1 MAKAKTK
8 TTHSLKS
15 VLGPLWSHYSKAS
28 AWEIIIDSFSEVYL
42 IENLKPTT
50 LKVFKNE
57 SELEK
62 FISALFKFTKRKLVD
77 GEYSY
82 YMKLDEY
89 TLVNIVLPPVAMK
102 GPSVVISKLP
112 SMEVTLEHLIE
123 WKALTEKG
131 RDQIHAILNSN
142 RGFLVAGNI
151 GSGKTTLLNTLIHA
165 IPQPNR
171 VVTLERT
178 ADLVIKRPFVCRLQ
192 PQSQKAD
199 EMISLI
205 EAAEHMRAD
214 YVVLSNSS
222 GPEIGT
228 FLEMVRNNCTGVM
241 MMTAVSVMDAVN
253 RLETKVVLSS
263 DGLSLEEARYAIAQ
277 TLPYLI
283 FQEKRAD
290 GKRVLSSIQELVYEG
305 GDLKLKELYKA

>member
-1 MAKAKTK
+1 MAKAKT
-8 TTHSLKS
+8 TSASSLKS
-15 VLGPLWSHYSKAS
+15 VLGPLWSHYSKNS
-28 AWEIIIDSFSEVYL
+28 TWEILIDSHSEVYVVDGVNFAP
-42 IENLKPTT
+42 I
-50 LKVFKNE
+50 KVFKNE
-57 SELEK
+57 AELQK
-62 FISALFKFTKRKLVD
+62 LISALFKFTGRKIVE

-82 YMKLDEY
+82 YMKLDEL

-112 SMEVTLEHLIE
+112 SKEVTLEDLIS

-131 RDQIHAILNSN
+131 RDQILQIMNSN
-142 RGFLVAGNI
+142 RGFIVAGNI

-165 IPQPNR
+165 IPLPNR

-192 PQSQKAD
+192 PQTQRPE
-199 EMISLI
+199 EMIRLI

-214 YVVLSNSS
+214 YIVLSNSI
-222 GPEIGT
+222 GAEIGS

-241 MMTAVSVMDAVN
+241 MMTAVSVMDAVK

-263 DGLSLEEARYAIAQ
+263 EGLTLEEARYAIAQ
-277 TLPYLI
+277 SLPYLI
-283 FQEKRAD
+283 FQEKNAE
-290 GKRVLSSIQELVYEG
+290 GKRAVTSINRLIYEG
-305 GDLKLKELYKA
+305 GELKLENLYKV

>member
-1 MAKAKTK
+1 MAKAKPISASTLK
-8 TTHSLKS
+8 T

-28 AWEIIIDSFSEVYL
+28 AWEIVIDSYSEVYL
-42 IENLKPTT
+42 IENLKPTNI
-50 LKVFKNE
+50 KVFKSE
-57 SELEK
+57 SELNK
-62 FISALFKFTKRKLVD
+62 FISGVFKFTKRKMVE

-82 YMKLDEY
+82 YMKLDEF
-89 TLVNIVLPPVAMK
+89 TLINIVLPPVAMK

-112 SMEVTLEHLIE
+112 SNEVTLEDLIA

-131 RDQIHAILNSN
+131 RNQIEDILNSYK
-142 RGFLVAGNI
+142 GFVVAGNI

-165 IPQPNR
+165 IPLPNR

-178 ADLVIKRPFVCRLQ
+178 ADLVIKRPYVCRLQ
-192 PQSQKAD
+192 PQTQKPE
-199 EMISLI
+199 EMIGLI

-228 FLEMVRNNCTGVM
+228 FLEMVRNNCAGVM
-241 MMTAVSVMDAVN
+241 MMTAVSAMDAVK

-263 DGLSLEEARYAIAQ
+263 EGFTLEEARYAISQ
-277 TLPYLI
+277 SLPYLI
-283 FQEKRAD
+283 FQEKKAD
-290 GKRVLSSIQELVYEG
+290 GKRAVTSILELVYEG
-305 GDLKLKELYKA
+305 GELKMKELYKA